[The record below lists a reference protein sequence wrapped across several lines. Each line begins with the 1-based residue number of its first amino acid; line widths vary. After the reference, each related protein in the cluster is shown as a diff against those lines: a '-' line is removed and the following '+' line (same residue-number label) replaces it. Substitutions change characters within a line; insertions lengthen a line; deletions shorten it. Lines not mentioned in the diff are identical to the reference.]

1 MDWNTYVDLVRE
13 IKRQIDEVLTKLIT
27 VEEELEKLEE
37 VRNNFRVDV
46 KRLKIAYD
54 ALTGT
59 STEAP
64 SRDEVRAH
72 PEVRQEAVEVVQE
85 RPVQAYP
92 ANGRSEPKIEP
103 ATPRIHCNACGG
115 SMEPGSR
122 ELSNGRTVHL
132 LVCRDSGCNNEQL
145 A

>member
-1 MDWNTYVDLVRE
+1 MAGQE
-13 IKRQIDEVLTKLIT
+13 IISSIKEQLDIELTKLIDL
-27 VEEELEKLEE
+27 ELELERLEE
-37 VRNNFRVDV
+37 IRQEYRVNI
-46 KRLKIAYD
+46 KRFKIAYD
-54 ALTGT
+54 ALTGNYQ
-59 STEAP
+59 EAP

-115 SMEPGSR
+115 SMEPGTR